1 MRSSSS
7 RSPLARRTLLASLLS
22 AFALAMPAQAQ
33 TPPGQVRILVGFPAG
48 GTIDVVTRQIA
59 EDMRETLG
67 VPVVVENPTG
77 AGGQLAA
84 QALKRAAPD
93 GRTLMVAPDH
103 TLVILPETLKNP
115 GFDVA
120 KDFTSVGMVADYAGA
135 LALGPGAGVADMNAW
150 IAKVKASGKPA
161 SVGVASPGS
170 KPVFALHAL
179 SQHAGATF
187 NAVPYRGSV
196 PLVQDLTGGHLDAGI
211 TALGD
216 FMEYQKA
223 GRLKVAAVTGER
235 RTGLLPEVPATK
247 ELGHPLQMNF
257 WIAMLA
263 PAGTTEPMVQKL
275 NQALNHALASPRVR
289 ERMAA
294 LVFDPAPGTPAV
306 LQGRIEAE
314 RRYWAPL
321 IQASGWVPQ

>member
-1 MRSSSS
+1 MTAPSFR
-7 RSPLARRTLLASLLS
+7 RPLRRVLLASFLSLL
-22 AFALAMPAQAQ
+22 ATAGPAGAQALA
-33 TPPGQVRILVGFPAG
+33 GQVRILVGFPAG

-59 EDMRETLG
+59 EDMRGTLG

-84 QALKRAAPD
+84 QALKRATPD
-93 GRTLMVAPDH
+93 GLTLMVAPDH

-120 KDFTSVGMVADYAGA
+120 ADFVPIGMVADYAGA
-135 LALGPGAGVADMNAW
+135 VALGAGAGVADLPAW

-161 SVGVASPGS
+161 TVGVAAPGS

-179 SQHAGATF
+179 SQQVGATF
-187 NAVPYRGSV
+187 TAVPYRGSV

-216 FMEYQKA
+216 FTEYHKA

-235 RTGLLPEVPATK
+235 RTALLPEVPSTK
-247 ELGHPLQMNF
+247 EQGYPLLMNF
-257 WIAMLA
+257 WIAMHA
-263 PAGTTEPMVQKL
+263 PAGTPAPVVQRL
-275 NQALNHALASPRVR
+275 NQALNHALATPKVK

-294 LVFDPAPGTPAV
+294 LVFDPAPGAPAAV
-306 LQGRIEAE
+306 QARVAAE
-314 RRYWAPL
+314 RAYWAPL
-321 IQASGWVPQ
+321 IQSSGWVRQ